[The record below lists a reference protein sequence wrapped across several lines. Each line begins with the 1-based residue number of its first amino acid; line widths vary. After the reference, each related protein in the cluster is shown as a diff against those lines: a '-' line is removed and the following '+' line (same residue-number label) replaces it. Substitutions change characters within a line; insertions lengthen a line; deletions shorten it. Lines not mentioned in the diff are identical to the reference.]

1 MAALSSF
8 PLGGDGVIENLF
20 YYLWCKDDE
29 SSGPTI
35 NIPDTIIYI
44 FCQPAYWY
52 FTSRDGQIKKKNRY
66 NLTSEKILEAFLK
79 KRPLGCDIIAYFL
92 SANKSRRQAKEGK
105 EDTVIEYFDEQ
116 GLRAFLNRQQTS
128 NGVLQRFVQPKGN
141 QSSMLRS
148 IWSPKVCLLERR
160 VNVRKLHDT
169 RFDLYE
175 RAATYEGAEVNSRA
189 QAVRGHYLPTKVQLL
204 HESIVRHV
212 AEVSFHKFKINR
224 MVLNFKVDAK
234 DQLWLLWCSSLRLE
248 GTGVSAGADGP
259 VNIEMN
265 VKVPNG
271 IKLSAA
277 TGFKQPLNLRCTFSC
292 PSCLAAVEAHR
303 RHQVQYKTVIR
314 HFEQILLKFTASPAA
329 LRESTRHVG
338 NTGQKKAQRRLPES
352 GGIFEGPQPK
362 LTPDEIHAKK
372 IGLGAHTLA
381 DLVAHHHRR
390 MAHLREQ
397 AVAGGGSNNNYEMD
411 TDVEIIPPIIRSAHP
426 KLRADDYSRYR
437 RDPLF
442 LFKTVAVCEDCYLAF
457 MDIASAQIEVPLL
470 MPGHQTRYPRPLPS
484 VADLRISR
492 ASRAKRE
499 RAQLQLAAL
508 RAHARDKRLGRT
520 AVRSSSAPLSRSQG
534 RADAVSRASHAGGV
548 HSSSMTPSS
557 AAVLPF
563 EEGLGQ
569 PPSFHTFE
577 RITEGTVQPLTGSPA
592 MGTEEAE
599 GTAAVE
605 GLSRDS
611 LRGKVLAKA
620 SRSSGNALIHM
631 RRRQKAALKAPRK
644 LPKLDRH
651 SGGLG
656 DSSGLGSIAGQ
667 TSSLH
672 LHGLEGPQ
680 PYKRSHRLT
689 LQRKGGGHHSVL
701 IKPQKRQPVDVQAAR
716 SRLLSKLSYRDWK
729 RTQMGLAQQT
739 DNAHADR
746 SGEDETSSA
755 SMHRRFLLDTLA
767 QVQNEMNAAD
777 NTRGLQGFE
786 DSAVFGDSLAL

>member
-1 MAALSSF
+1 MAALGSF
-8 PLGGDGVIENLF
+8 PLGGDGVIENLY

-29 SSGPTI
+29 GSSPNI

-52 FTSRDGQIKKKNRY
+52 FTSKSGQIKKKNRY

-92 SANKSRRQAKEGK
+92 SANKTRKQSKAGK

-141 QSSMLRS
+141 RSSMLRS

-160 VNVRKLHDT
+160 INVRKLHDT

-189 QAVRGHYLPTKVQLL
+189 AAVRGHYLPTKVQLL
-204 HESIVRHV
+204 HESVVRHV

-265 VKVPNG
+265 VKVPRG
-271 IKLSAA
+271 IKLNAA

-292 PSCLAAVEAHR
+292 PSCLAAVEPHR

-314 HFEQILLKFTASPAA
+314 HFEQILLKFMASPAA
-329 LRESTRHVG
+329 FAATSG
-338 NTGQKKAQRRLPES
+338 APSPKAGGGDAPQTEWQRLLPG
-352 GGIFEGPQPK
+352 GGIFRKPQKK
-362 LTPDEIHAKK
+362 LRPDEAHAKK
-372 IGLGAHTLA
+372 LGLGAHTLA
-381 DLVAHHHRR
+381 DLVRHHHRR
-390 MAHLREQ
+390 MAHQREQ
-397 AVAGGGSNNNYEMD
+397 AGAISNNNHYED
-411 TDVEIIPPIIRSAHP
+411 EDAEIIPPIVRSAHP

-470 MPGHQTRYPRPLPS
+470 MPGHQSRFPRPLPS
-484 VADLRISR
+484 AADLRISR

-508 RAHARDKRLGRT
+508 RAHARDKRLGHT
-520 AVRSSSAPLSRSQG
+520 AIRSRSAPLQRNKDMSMSSN
-534 RADAVSRASHAGGV
+534 AETMGGTV
-548 HSSSMTPSS
+548 N
-557 AAVLPF
+557 LPF
-563 EEGLGQ
+563 EQGLGQ
-569 PPSFHTFE
+569 PPSFNTFE
-577 RITEGTVQPLTGSPA
+577 RITQDSVQPLKLSA
-592 MGTEEAE
+592 AAEEGGE
-599 GTAAVE
+599 GGQ
-605 GLSRDS
+605 GLDTLNR
-611 LRGKVLAKA
+611 KVLAKGFK
-620 SRSSGNALIHM
+620 SSGPLMHM
-631 RRRQKAALKAPRK
+631 RRGQKASLKAPRK
-644 LPKLDRH
+644 LPKLGH
-651 SGGLG
+651 SGSFGG
-656 DSSGLGSIAGQ
+656 RTSASEGGMAGSARMETGA
-667 TSSLH
+667 
-672 LHGLEGPQ
+672 Q

-689 LQRKGGGHHSVL
+689 LQRKGGGHRSVL

-729 RTQMGLAQQT
+729 RTQMGLDQRDA
-739 DNAHADR
+739 AEEA
-746 SGEDETSSA
+746 EDETSSA

-767 QVQNEMNAAD
+767 QVQNEMDAA
-777 NTRGLQGFE
+777 TGGTTALQRT
-786 DSAVFGDSLAL
+786 GDDGGGVTL